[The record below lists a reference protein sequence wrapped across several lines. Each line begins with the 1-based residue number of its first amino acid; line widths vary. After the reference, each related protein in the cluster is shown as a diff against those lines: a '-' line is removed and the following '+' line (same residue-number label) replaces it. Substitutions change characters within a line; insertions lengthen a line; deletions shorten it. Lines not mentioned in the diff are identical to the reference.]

1 MRPDA
6 VKFLPKAAPWLG
18 GSLWVVPLWAASL
31 WAVSLW
37 AVALWAGP
45 AWSAPAP
52 ALAAAAAAP
61 VPVPEEEAGAEPAAL
76 NAIEVRVLA
85 RAEVGGD
92 TYRLG
97 EIAEMDGFDVQELTR
112 LAQVEIG
119 RSPLPGRAL
128 PLSEALLRS
137 RLAQGGEPGRLRISV
152 PEGAE
157 VVRSGRVI
165 KGEEIA
171 ELVLARALADA
182 ELPDSSARQELKQ
195 ELVGAVQ
202 DVVVPRGE
210 LEWDIQLLGRHLVPG
225 GYRNYAV
232 VLKVDGQEAWRTIVR
247 VQQKVYQEI
256 VVAKNVIRRN
266 QTIAADD
273 VMLLRQNL
281 ALLKGRPYVTALAKV
296 VGKTALR
303 PIARNE
309 MLAAD
314 LLTNPA
320 DIGEGGGVT
329 LVFTSPGLVL
339 KAPGVALVAAR
350 VGQFIPVRNLQSG
363 KIVYGTLRD
372 DETVRV
378 Q

>member
-1 MRPDA
+1 MRSDA
-6 VKFLPKAAPWLG
+6 MKVLPIAAAWLA
-18 GSLWVVPLWAASL
+18 LPLC
-31 WAVSLW
+31 AVSLW
-37 AVALWAGP
+37 AVP
-45 AWSAPAP
+45 AWAEPAF

-61 VPVPEEEAGAEPAAL
+61 ALEREAAAEGAAL
-76 NAIEVRVLA
+76 NAIEVRVMA

-112 LAQVEIG
+112 LSQVELG
-119 RSPLPGRAL
+119 RSPMPGRAL
-128 PLSEALLRS
+128 PLSESLLRS
-137 RLAQGGEPGRLRISV
+137 RLGQAIEPGRLRIVV
-152 PEGAE
+152 PDGAE

-182 ELPDSSARQELKQ
+182 ELSDPAVRQEVKQ
-195 ELVGAVQ
+195 ELVGQVL

-210 LEWDIQLLGRHLVPG
+210 LEWDIQLMGRHVVPG
-225 GYRNYAV
+225 GYRNYTIA
-232 VLKVDGQEAWRTIVR
+232 LKVDGHEAWRNVVR

-256 VVAKNVIRRN
+256 VVAKNAIRRN

-303 PIARNE
+303 TIARNE
-309 MLAAD
+309 IIGED
-314 LLTNPA
+314 YLTNPA

-372 DETVRV
+372 DETVGV